1 MNAQILDLLKANRQ
15 VVLNRYQEMVDRKN
29 LNNEYGCNHVVIE
42 SKEFFGKVVMS
53 YFEDMSKI
61 MVNKCLKSNFVFIT
75 QLSKA
80 CDKACYACAK
90 PQREANR
97 AVFARY

>member
-1 MNAQILDLLKANRQ
+1 MNTQILDLLKANRQ
-15 VVLNRYQEMVDRKN
+15 TVLNRYENMVYQKN
-29 LNNEYGCNHVVIE
+29 LNNEYGCNHVLIE
-42 SKEFFGKVVMS
+42 SKEFFGKVVMG
-53 YFEDMSKI
+53 YFEGMSKI
-61 MVNKCLKSNFVFIT
+61 MVNKCLKSNFAFIT

-97 AVFARY
+97 ALFVR